1 MPSYAPLHWPHSTRW
16 RDKVSLDSADIFYQ
30 QHEYRTDAWSPSEF
44 PWDKHSIIDDRNI
57 PWQLPITDSSHTP
70 PLAQSNF
77 EPMARKPKISDRSV
91 TLDPNHLVL
100 QSKYRPLRESPTPP
114 KPKKKCSKNKN
125 YVDET
130 QLKNNLNAQ
139 SILLNQLNLPSEM
152 KNEFESRLSNQ
163 LGQSLSTAK
172 FCSDIVGQLP
182 CDTQTVS
189 HIAPGHQHSCPS
201 SSVCGG
207 SSSSPVVNTQVT
219 NVDRSAFERYY
230 EGSVLGHHCAAP
242 AVGPQHTNEDPQQ
255 QGVCGA
261 LGPLSLALALPGK
274 LEGLLKLLAQ
284 SLHLVL
290 AGFCSRKARR
300 KERESPAS
308 EQEHKLYLEEAVL
321 ERKIPETDL
330 RQLVELPPGLG
341 YHEWLASHTIDFF
354 QHINLV
360 YGTIAEFCTMSGC
373 SDMSGPATRPYLW
386 FDEKGKK
393 VKVAAPQYID
403 YVMTFTQKTINDE
416 TIFPT
421 KFENDFPV
429 SFESIVKKI
438 HRLLFHVIAHLYH
451 SHFRE
456 LVLLSLHAHLN
467 CIFAHFTLFN
477 ERFRLI
483 EEKETEI
490 LHDLVLALRLHPED
504 RKTESGGESS
514 ASAALQEAVRH
525 CSAECG
531 GSGRASPAVANT
543 PGVDAA
549 EPPSGATRPEEQI
562 TSYGAI
568 ASQTEGE
575 APFISPDVTDTRP

>member
-1 MPSYAPLHWPHSTRW
+1 MDKIPDYV
-16 RDKVSLDSADIFYQ
+16 RDTVDWFMGYYTSLMRLF
-30 QHEYRTDAWSPSEF
+30 
-44 PWDKHSIIDDRNI
+44 
-57 PWQLPITDSSHTP
+57 LP
-70 PLAQSNF
+70 
-77 EPMARKPKISDRSV
+77 
-91 TLDPNHLVL
+91 
-100 QSKYRPLRESPTPP
+100 
-114 KPKKKCSKNKN
+114 
-125 YVDET
+125 
-130 QLKNNLNAQ
+130 
-139 SILLNQLNLPSEM
+139 
-152 KNEFESRLSNQ
+152 
-163 LGQSLSTAK
+163 
-172 FCSDIVGQLP
+172 
-182 CDTQTVS
+182 
-189 HIAPGHQHSCPS
+189 
-201 SSVCGG
+201 
-207 SSSSPVVNTQVT
+207 
-219 NVDRSAFERYY
+219 
-230 EGSVLGHHCAAP
+230 
-242 AVGPQHTNEDPQQ
+242 
-255 QGVCGA
+255 
-261 LGPLSLALALPGK
+261 
-274 LEGLLKLLAQ
+274 
-284 SLHLVL
+284 
-290 AGFCSRKARR
+290 KARR
-300 KERESPAS
+300 KERESPAA

-360 YGTIAEFCTMSGC
+360 YGTIAEYCTMSGC
-373 SDMSGPATRPYLW
+373 SDMSGPTTRPYLW

-490 LHDLVLALRLHPED
+490 LHDLVLALRLHPDD
-504 RKTESGGESS
+504 RKPDGKGESS

-531 GSGRASPAVANT
+531 GSGRTSPAIANT

-549 EPPSGATRPEEQI
+549 EPLSGAVRPEEPLS
-562 TSYGAI
+562 SYGAP
-568 ASQTEGE
+568 ASPSEGD